1 MQEFDIGSS
10 LKVQQYLNSQT
21 LDNETLNFLE
31 NLKFKKLVSVEEKR
45 DIYKKVERYRVLE
58 QEQLSSPSAE
68 TSTEMQELAQDVM
81 YSTGQPIHSIKM
93 SSLKTTEDIEDAM
106 IQSNLRSKNDLFVDI
121 DYDDYSSNSNYVK
134 CKIVSHDHPYAYGIS
149 AGARMA
155 ITKNG
160 TIITTRNALY
170 NK

>member
-21 LDNETLNFLE
+21 LSDDTLSFLE
-31 NLKFKKLVSVEEKR
+31 NLKFRKLVSIEEKR

-58 QEQLSSPSAE
+58 QDQFHSPSAE
-68 TSTEMQELAQDVM
+68 ASAEMQELAQDVM
-81 YSTGQPIHSIKM
+81 YSTGQPINSLNI
-93 SSLKTTEDIEDAM
+93 SSLKTTEDIDDAM

-121 DYDDYSSNSNYVK
+121 DYDDYSNNSNYVK

-160 TIITTRNALY
+160 TIITTKNALY